1 MTLATDTNAV
11 ALAAGV
17 VAVAAGAAFLLRQSL
32 RRQLGAGVTVDGQ
45 VDAHSQTPPHVLAP
59 PFSPPGS
66 WRSLSFRTVFLT
78 PPPAAKPSSWGSR
91 MAKTVLSGALPS
103 LPWRKA
109 A

>member
-1 MTLATDTNAV
+1 MLATDTTAV

-17 VAVAAGAAFLLRQSL
+17 VAVAASAAWLLRQQL

-45 VDAHSQTPPHVLAP
+45 LDAVSQTTP

-78 PPPAAKPSSWGSR
+78 PPPAVKPSSWGSR
-91 MAKTVLSGALPS
+91 MAKTVLSDGLPS
-103 LPWRKA
+103 LPWRRA

>member
-1 MTLATDTNAV
+1 MLATDTNAV

-17 VAVAAGAAFLLRQSL
+17 VAVAASAAWLLRQQL

-45 VDAHSQTPPHVLAP
+45 VDAVSQTTLHVAAP

-78 PPPAAKPSSWGSR
+78 PPPAVKPSSWGSR
-91 MAKTVLSGALPS
+91 MAKTVLSDGLPS
-103 LPWRKA
+103 LPWRRA